1 MSEPYHIKLRKM
13 LRVWDSPELPG
24 VLANM
29 EKRAKA
35 LVTDLDLG
43 EIKFKKEFRAY
54 GGIVDSCY
62 IDFKSDRFWELMQH
76 PMFEIFDVKSGF
88 ILIELIEKLYGESV
102 YCKLH
107 VSVKLPDEVIYTL
120 RSLGKIETVYPE
132 TRAYEALACF

>member
-13 LRVWDSPELPG
+13 LRTWDSSELPG
-24 VLANM
+24 VLADM

-43 EIKFKKEFRAY
+43 EIKFEKEFRAY
-54 GGIVDSCY
+54 GGVVDSCY
-62 IDFKSDRFWELMQH
+62 INLPSDRFWELMQH

-88 ILIELIEKLYGESV
+88 ILIELTEKICGESV

-107 VSVKLPDEVIYTL
+107 VSVKLPDEIIYTL
-120 RSLGKIETVYPE
+120 RSIGKVEMVYPE
-132 TRAYEALACF
+132 TRPYEALTCF